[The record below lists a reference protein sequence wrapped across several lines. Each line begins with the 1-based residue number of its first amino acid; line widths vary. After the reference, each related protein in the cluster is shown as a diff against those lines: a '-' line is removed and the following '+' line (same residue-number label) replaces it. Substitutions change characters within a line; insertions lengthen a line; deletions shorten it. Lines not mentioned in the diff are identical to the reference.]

1 MPPKRQPKQGNAL
14 ADRRIARVAA
24 QDVNP
29 ESPDTGAT
37 DRKAISRPL
46 YAAGATG
53 SAKPELLPARMLVLR
68 TKTSIRWRPE
78 ATYCTCCLPISNE
91 IGSASCNEGA
101 GADIVEAVKDI
112 AKT

>member
-1 MPPKRQPKQGNAL
+1 MPPKRQPGQGNAL

-24 QDVNP
+24 RDVNP

-53 SAKPELLPARMLVLR
+53 SAKPELLPARMLILEA
-68 TKTSIRWRPE
+68 KTSIGWRPE
-78 ATYCTCCLPISNE
+78 
-91 IGSASCNEGA
+91 SASPREPKEQVQ
-101 GADIVEAVKDI
+101 IL
-112 AKT
+112 